1 MKTKATMNMNTSVG
15 TNGGVDINADDE
27 SFRLLWSRSA
37 SEELALSLLFAR
49 CRPLLHFSVLLTPSC
64 LVVQG
69 PAVSTAPASRLN
81 EASFTVQDSIE
92 IQVSIVEVAIIKA

>member
-1 MKTKATMNMNTSVG
+1 MKTKAMMTVNASVG
-15 TNGGVDINADDE
+15 TNGRVDINAEDE

-64 LVVQG
+64 LVVKG
-69 PAVSTAPASRLN
+69 SSMSTAPASKLN
-81 EASFTVQDSIE
+81 EACFNVQTSFE
-92 IQVSIVEVAIIKA
+92 FQVYIGEVAIIKA